1 MTGAVCCPKPS
12 SKDRDMLNTSLITQY
27 LNKQKNKVVES
38 YDFKRNKIKYSEKI
52 KSWKIDKI
60 KGDEEIVRAFIL
72 AKLVNELGYKAEN
85 IELEKEYDIG
95 RPKVNK
101 PRIDIIVK
109 DDKENAFLYIELKSP
124 QDYEKDKD
132 EVIEKQ
138 LFNLASQEKGQGK
151 KVKYLV
157 LYTIETTEEDIKDK
171 CILIDYEKFAAFD
184 AWKDVRD
191 YADKLPERYGKAQKE
206 PYVKD
211 GEKDLETNFTHE
223 QLDGLRKNLHNVL
236 WGGGGTDDNDVF
248 SSLVNIILA
257 KIQDEGE
264 KKKGQKYDFQIFAF
278 KKSKENEEE
287 ESFESNEELFERI
300 NGLYKRALKQ
310 RLNIL
315 DEAKLKKSFVI
326 DENKFSLNKL
336 KYAVSELERF
346 SFVDGKNSF
355 TGKDILGDFFE
366 GIIREGF
373 KQTKGQFFTHI
384 NIVQFLLWGL
394 QLDKLAIDRVNS
406 DLEIPYL
413 IDPTTGSG
421 TFLIEYMKFIT
432 DNLKRRFRDKL
443 HDTRDVEDKFQ
454 QWFLPDHR
462 ENKWAKDNIYGVEIN
477 FNLGTATKV
486 NMILHGDGSTNIFVK
501 DGLLPFRFY
510 DKETAPNFLK
520 QSETDKYYFDKE
532 VNGQFDC
539 IITNPPFSVDLDNE
553 TKKNVKKEFVFGDKK
568 NSENLFIERWYQLL
582 KANGRFGAVLP
593 ESVFDTTENK
603 YIRLFIYK
611 YFKVK
616 AVVSLPQLTFEPF
629 TSTKTSLLFAQ
640 KKTKAEIAEWN
651 KVWSAFST
659 EWNNLKT
666 RCENL
671 LAVYLSGKNRKKLT
685 SIKDLTPKE
694 EKDIM
699 TRMLKDYLEEDDKT
713 LSAKEIIEKYAEE
726 IKDLCKYDKDTKDT
740 FGFVNTWWVFG
751 EVAKKLNYQIFM
763 AEVENVG
770 YKRTKRGEKVMPNEL
785 FRVNAKGE
793 VLVNDGVKKTA
804 LDKLR
809 EVQWD

>member
-1 MTGAVCCPKPS
+1 MDKNIQESIINYLDNSPK
-12 SKDRDMLNTSLITQY
+12 KVAKFILREKKAEYGTDIKKHRDI
-27 LNKQKNKVVES
+27 KNIS
-38 YDFKRNKIKYSEKI
+38 
-52 KSWKIDKI
+52 
-60 KGDEEIVRAFIL
+60 GDEELVRGYLIT
-72 AKLVNELGYKAEN
+72 KLVNELGYKEGN

-101 PRIDIIVK
+101 PRIDVVVRDEK
-109 DDKENAFLYIELKSP
+109 GNAFLYIELKSP

-138 LFNLASQEKGQGK
+138 LFNLASQEQGQGK

-157 LYTIETTEEDIKDK
+157 LYTVEVIGEEIKDK
-171 CILIDYEKFAAFD
+171 CILIDYEKFKSFD
-184 AWKDVRD
+184 SWKEIRD
-191 YADKLPERYGKAQKE
+191 FADELPARYGKAQKE
-206 PYVKD
+206 PYVK
-211 GEKDLETNFTHE
+211 GGAKDLDTNFTHE

-257 KIQDEGE
+257 KIQDESEKEEGE
-264 KKKGQKYDFQIFAF
+264 EYDFQIRTF
-278 KKSKENEEE
+278 KDG
-287 ESFESNEELFERI
+287 ESFESNEQLFEKI
-300 NGLYKRALKQ
+300 NELYKRALKQ
-310 RLNIL
+310 RLNIV

-326 DENKFSLNKL
+326 DENKFSLTKL
-336 KYAVSELERF
+336 KYTVAELERF
-346 SFVDGKNSF
+346 SFVDGKNSLN
-355 TGKDILGDFFE
+355 GKDILGDFFE

-384 NIVQFLLWGL
+384 NIVKFMLWGL
-394 QLDKLAIDRVNS
+394 QLDKLAIERVNN

-413 IDPTTGSG
+413 IDPSAGSG

-432 DNLKRRFRDKL
+432 ENLKRRFKDKL
-443 HDTRDVEDKFQ
+443 AKKRDVDDKFH
-454 QWFLPDHR
+454 QWFMPDHR
-462 ENKWAKDNIYGVEIN
+462 ENKWAQNFIYGVEIN

-486 NMILHGDGSTNIFVK
+486 NMILHGDGSTNVFVK
-501 DGLLPFRFY
+501 DGLLPFKFY

-520 QSETDKYYFDKE
+520 QYEQDKTYFDKE
-532 VNGQFDC
+532 VNGQFDV

-553 TKKNVKKEFVFGDKK
+553 TKKNVKREFVFGDKK
-568 NSENLFIERWYQLL
+568 NSENLFVERWYQLL
-582 KANGRFGAVLP
+582 KPGGRFGVVLP

-640 KKTKAEIAEWN
+640 KKTKAEIEEWN
-651 KVWSAFST
+651 KLWSKYSNEWSA
-659 EWNNLKT
+659 LKT

-671 LAVYLSGKNRKKLT
+671 LAVHLEGKDRKKLP
-685 SIKDLTPKE
+685 SVKDLKEAE
-694 EKDIM
+694 EKQIL
-699 TRMLKDYLEEDDKT
+699 TRMLKSYLEEDDKK
-713 LSAKEIIEKYAEE
+713 LSAKELIEKYQDELKE
-726 IKDLCKYDKDTKDT
+726 LCKYDNDTKDA

-751 EVAKKLNYQIFM
+751 EVAKELNYRIFM

-770 YKRTKRGEKVMPNEL
+770 YKRTKRGEKPMPNEL
-785 FRVNAKGE
+785 YRANDKGE
-793 VLVNDGVKKTA
+793 VLIDDGETKTA
-804 LDKLR
+804 LDYMRKI
-809 EVQWD
+809 EWE

>member
-1 MTGAVCCPKPS
+1 MVVN
-12 SKDRDMLNTSLITQY
+12 MNTRTVKEY
-27 LNKQKNKVVES
+27 LDNQKIKVVET
-38 YDFKRNKIKYSEKI
+38 YDFDNKKISYLEKI
-52 KSWKIDKI
+52 KGPKIGKF

-72 AKLVNELGYKAEN
+72 AKLVNELGYKPVN

-101 PRIDIIVK
+101 PRIDIIVR
-109 DDKENAFLYIELKSP
+109 DDKGNAFLYIELKSP

-157 LYTIETTEEDIKDK
+157 LYTFEISENTIKDK
-171 CILIDYEKFAAFD
+171 CILIDYEKFTSFD
-184 AWKDVRD
+184 AWKEVRD
-191 YADKLPERYGKAQKE
+191 FADELPERYGKAQKE
-206 PYVKD
+206 PYIK
-211 GEKDLETNFTHE
+211 GGKKDLETSFTHE

-236 WGGGGTDDNDVF
+236 WGGGGTDDNDIF
-248 SSLVNIILA
+248 SSLINIILA

-264 KKKGQKYDFQIFAF
+264 KKKNEKYDLQIFSY
-278 KKSKENEEE
+278 KDG

-300 NGLYKRALKQ
+300 NSLYRRALKQ

-315 DEAKLKKSFVI
+315 DEGKLKKSFVI
-326 DENKFSLNKL
+326 DENKFSLAKL
-336 KYAVSELERF
+336 KYTVSELERF

-355 TGKDILGDFFE
+355 DGKDILGDFFE

-384 NIVQFLLWGL
+384 NVVKFLLWGL
-394 QLDKLAIDRVNS
+394 QLDKLAVKRVNK
-406 DLEIPYL
+406 DLEIPYF
-413 IDPTTGSG
+413 IDPSAGSG

-432 DNLKRRFRDKL
+432 ENLKRRFRDEL
-443 HDTRDVEDKFQ
+443 DETRDVEDKFNH
-454 QWFLPDHR
+454 WFMPDHR
-462 ENKWAKDNIYGVEIN
+462 ENKWAEHFIYGIELN

-501 DGLLPFRFY
+501 DGLLPFKFY

-520 QSETDKYYFDKE
+520 QYEQDKAYFDKE
-532 VNGQFDC
+532 VNGQFDV
-539 IITNPPFSVDLDNE
+539 IITNPPFSVTLDNE
-553 TKKNVKKEFVFGDKK
+553 TKGHLKKEFVFGDKK

-582 KANGRFGAVLP
+582 KPNGRFGVVLP

-640 KKTKAEIAEWN
+640 KKTKKEIEEWN
-651 KVWSAFST
+651 KLWSKYGN

-671 LAVYLSGKNRKKLT
+671 ILVYLDGEDRNKMP
-685 SIKDLTPKE
+685 SIKALTGKE
-694 EKDIM
+694 EKDIL
-699 TRMLKDYLEEDDKT
+699 TRMLKNYFEEDDNK
-713 LSAKEIIEKYAEE
+713 LSAKMLFEKYTEE
-726 IKDLCKYDKDTKDT
+726 LKELCKYDNDTKDT

-751 EVAKKLNYQIFM
+751 EVAKELNYKIFM
-763 AEVENVG
+763 AEVENIG
-770 YKRTKRGEKVMPNEL
+770 YKRTKRGEKLMPNEL
-785 FRVNAKGE
+785 FRTDNKGE
-793 VLVNDGVKKTA
+793 ILVDDGIKETA
-804 LDKLR
+804 LDYLR
-809 EVQWD
+809 EVKWD

>member
-1 MTGAVCCPKPS
+1 MDKNIQESIINYLDNSPK
-12 SKDRDMLNTSLITQY
+12 KVAKFILREKKAEYGTDIKKHRDI
-27 LNKQKNKVVES
+27 KNIS
-38 YDFKRNKIKYSEKI
+38 
-52 KSWKIDKI
+52 
-60 KGDEEIVRAFIL
+60 GDEELVRGYLIT
-72 AKLVNELGYKAEN
+72 KLVNELGYKEGN

-101 PRIDIIVK
+101 PRIDVVVRDEK
-109 DDKENAFLYIELKSP
+109 GNAFLYIELKSP

-138 LFNLASQEKGQGK
+138 LFNLASQEQGQGK

-157 LYTIETTEEDIKDK
+157 LYTVEVIGEEIKDK
-171 CILIDYEKFAAFD
+171 CILIDYEKFKSFD
-184 AWKDVRD
+184 SWKEIRD
-191 YADKLPERYGKAQKE
+191 FADELPARYGKAQKE
-206 PYVKD
+206 PYVK
-211 GEKDLETNFTHE
+211 GGAKDLDTNFTHE

-257 KIQDEGE
+257 KIQDESEKEEGE
-264 KKKGQKYDFQIFAF
+264 EYDFQIRTF
-278 KKSKENEEE
+278 KDG
-287 ESFESNEELFERI
+287 ESFESNEQLFEKI
-300 NGLYKRALKQ
+300 NELYKRALKQ
-310 RLNIL
+310 RLNIV

-326 DENKFSLNKL
+326 DENKFSLTKL
-336 KYAVSELERF
+336 KYTVAELERF
-346 SFVDGKNSF
+346 SFVDGKNSLN
-355 TGKDILGDFFE
+355 GKDILGDFFE

-384 NIVQFLLWGL
+384 NIVKFMLWGL
-394 QLDKLAIDRVNS
+394 QLDKLAIERVNN

-413 IDPTTGSG
+413 IDPSAGSG

-432 DNLKRRFRDKL
+432 ENFKRRFKDKL
-443 HDTRDVEDKFQ
+443 AKKRDVDDKFH
-454 QWFLPDHR
+454 QWFMPDHR
-462 ENKWAKDNIYGVEIN
+462 ENKWAQNFIYGVEIN

-486 NMILHGDGSTNIFVK
+486 NMILHGDGSTNVFVK
-501 DGLLPFRFY
+501 DGLLPFKFY

-520 QSETDKYYFDKE
+520 QYEQDKTYFDKE
-532 VNGQFDC
+532 VNGQFDV

-553 TKKNVKKEFVFGDKK
+553 TKKNVKREFVFGDKK
-568 NSENLFIERWYQLL
+568 NSENLFVERWYQLL
-582 KANGRFGAVLP
+582 KPGGRFGVVLP

-640 KKTKAEIAEWN
+640 KKTKAEIEEWN
-651 KVWSAFST
+651 KLWSKYSNEWSA
-659 EWNNLKT
+659 LKT

-671 LAVYLSGKNRKKLT
+671 LAVHLEGKDRKKLP
-685 SIKDLTPKE
+685 SVKDLKEAE
-694 EKDIM
+694 EKQIL
-699 TRMLKDYLEEDDKT
+699 TRMLKSYLEEDDKK
-713 LSAKEIIEKYAEE
+713 LSAKELIEKYQDELKE
-726 IKDLCKYDKDTKDT
+726 LCKYDNDTKDA

-751 EVAKKLNYQIFM
+751 EVAKELNYRIFM

-770 YKRTKRGEKVMPNEL
+770 YKRTKRGEKPMPNEL
-785 FRVNAKGE
+785 YRANDKGE
-793 VLVNDGVKKTA
+793 VLIDDGETKTA
-804 LDKLR
+804 LDYMRKI
-809 EVQWD
+809 EWE